1 MRCSKAIH
9 QLQLYIDH
17 QLTLRQTRVLEA
29 HIASCSSCRETL
41 TFLEAVACGLD
52 SLKLVSEPAN
62 MHEQIM
68 QRVALTTANKQ
79 QLAYEKQANSFKLF
93 RPSLGEILA
102 AALLATVATLIILLQ
117 LPVINNKLAITTTNH
132 DPFSMFCIHV
142 LHMLTSIDN
151 NTLSLALWIIGTLL
165 GVLITLMFAGNEV
178 RTQWL
183 KAMAQRLPVR

>member
-62 MHEQIM
+62 MHERIM

-102 AALLATVATLIILLQ
+102 AALLATVATLITLLQ
-117 LPVINNKLAITTTNH
+117 LPVIHNKLSATNANH
-132 DPFSMFCIHV
+132 DPFSLFYMHIV
-142 LHMLTSIDN
+142 HMLTSIDN

-165 GVLITLMFAGNEV
+165 GVLITLMCAGNEV
-178 RTQWL
+178 RTQWF